1 MKLKI
6 IFLLP
11 VLLAVFLSFISC
23 NNEKRKN
30 VQILENV
37 EKVINQHPDSALKL
51 LNSIIYPEDLNKK
64 QYNRYKLLEI
74 QAKDKNYK
82 DISKDTIIYK
92 VRDYYAKRNDTKK
105 LAIANFYCGQVSKEN
120 KRFEEA
126 MQYFLDAEK
135 YAVEA
140 KDPNQAGLANSLIGH
155 LLYTQFSKKKAIG
168 RFKKS
173 VEYFVEAGNYKNE
186 VSSYMRIGNSF
197 FVLSENDSAF
207 FYFNKGLEVA
217 DLHNYE
223 EGSGST
229 RSNLG
234 VVYREIGEF
243 DKSLYYLKEA
253 LKFNNNSI
261 NKAKTYLNISKAFHQ
276 KSELDSCVHYL
287 QKSLT
292 IKKERKDLP
301 LLGNIYN
308 MLSKIEEEQ
317 ENYQKALSY
326 YKDYTKNMTEI
337 VEENRD
343 RAIWEIQEKYNFEVI
358 RNDNIQL
365 KLQRQKAYFYSITFI
380 LILVLIT
387 IYFYYKYSKN
397 KRIAIEAED
406 KIYALM
412 EMSRD
417 FDEKKNTLR
426 NILLQHFNILK
437 KAALLEIYL
446 KKEDR
451 NSNFIK
457 KVNEIVYG
465 QDTLNWDTLYQTMN
479 DLNNG
484 LFDKLHYNYPQLDE
498 IEFRICCMLY
508 AKFSSAEISIITRLS
523 VNTVNMKRTSIRKKL
538 GIESFGSISDYLNKH
553 LF

>member
-1 MKLKI
+1 M
-6 IFLLP
+6 
-11 VLLAVFLSFISC
+11 
-23 NNEKRKN
+23 
-30 VQILENV
+30 QILENV
-37 EKVINQHPDSALKL
+37 EKAINQYPDSALAL
-51 LNSIIYPEDLNKK
+51 LNSIVYPEDLSKK
-64 QYNRYKLLEI
+64 QYNRYKLLEV
-74 QAKDKNYK
+74 QAKDKTYK
-82 DISKDTIIYK
+82 NISKDTFIYK
-92 VRDYYAKRNDTKK
+92 VRDYYAKSKDIKK
-105 LAIANFYCGQVSKEN
+105 LAIVNFYCGQVSKEN
-120 KRFEEA
+120 KRIEEA
-126 MQYFLDAEK
+126 MQYFLNAEK
-135 YAVEA
+135 YAIEA

-155 LLYTQFSKKKAIG
+155 LLYTHFSKKEAIA

-173 VEYFVEAGNYKNE
+173 AKYFIEAGNYKNE

-197 FVLSENDSAF
+197 SVLSENDSAF

-217 DLHNYE
+217 DLNKYE
-223 EGSGST
+223 EGSGSA

-234 VVYREIGEF
+234 KVYRDIGES

-261 NKAKTYLNISKAFHQ
+261 NKAKTYLNISKVFHQ
-276 KSELDSCVHYL
+276 KSEIDSCIHYL

-292 IKKERKDLP
+292 IKKNRKDLP
-301 LLGNIYN
+301 LLGNIYT
-308 MLSKIEEEQ
+308 MLSTIEEEQ
-317 ENYQKALSY
+317 ENYEKALVY
-326 YKDYTKNMTEI
+326 YKDYVTNMTEI
-337 VEENRD
+337 INENRD
-343 RAIWEIQEKYNFEVI
+343 RAIWEIQEKYNFEIV
-358 RNDNIQL
+358 RNDNIRL
-365 KLQRQKAYFYSITFI
+365 KLQRQKAYLHSTLFI
-380 LILVLIT
+380 LVLILIT

-397 KRIAIEAED
+397 KRVAIEAED
-406 KIYALM
+406 KVYALM

-417 FDEKKNTLR
+417 FDEKKITLR
-426 NILLQHFNILK
+426 NILLQHFNVLK

-465 QDTLNWDTLYQTMN
+465 QDTLNWDTLYHTMN

-484 LFDKLHYNYPQLDE
+484 LFDKLHHNYPQLDE

-538 GIESFGSISDYLNKH
+538 GIESFGSISEYLNKH

>member
-1 MKLKI
+1 M
-6 IFLLP
+6 
-11 VLLAVFLSFISC
+11 
-23 NNEKRKN
+23 
-30 VQILENV
+30 
-37 EKVINQHPDSALKL
+37 
-51 LNSIIYPEDLNKK
+51 
-64 QYNRYKLLEI
+64 
-74 QAKDKNYK
+74 
-82 DISKDTIIYK
+82 
-92 VRDYYAKRNDTKK
+92 
-105 LAIANFYCGQVSKEN
+105 
-120 KRFEEA
+120 
-126 MQYFLDAEK
+126 
-135 YAVEA
+135 
-140 KDPNQAGLANSLIGH
+140 
-155 LLYTQFSKKKAIG
+155 
-168 RFKKS
+168 
-173 VEYFVEAGNYKNE
+173 
-186 VSSYMRIGNSF
+186 
-197 FVLSENDSAF
+197 
-207 FYFNKGLEVA
+207 A